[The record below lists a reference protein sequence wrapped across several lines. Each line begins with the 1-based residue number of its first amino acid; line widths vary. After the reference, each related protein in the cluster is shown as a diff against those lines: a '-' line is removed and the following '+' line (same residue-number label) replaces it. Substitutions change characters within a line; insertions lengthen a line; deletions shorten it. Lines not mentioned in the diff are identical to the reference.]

1 MKIGL
6 SVPFLTG
13 AYLDVA
19 VLAQKAEELGF
30 ESIWV
35 AEHAVMPVDTTPLWP
50 LSPDGS
56 FPDYFAHLP
65 DPFVALA
72 RASAVTRTIMLGT
85 GVCLVPEHNPLVLAK
100 VIATL
105 DHYSGGRFLFGIGV
119 GRVKEKIETMGG
131 DLAHRWTQAKE
142 AVLAMKEL
150 WTKEEAEYHGH
161 YYDFPPVRSF
171 PKPVQKPHPPVLL
184 GGMAENALRRTVAWA
199 DGWMPNR
206 VTSEQIKASRATLDE
221 LAVGAGRDPRSLEI
235 TVYGQPPDREVI
247 EGFEDAGAA
256 RVTIAIPG
264 TSTDDALE
272 QLDSVAPKVL
282 P

>member
-1 MKIGL
+1 
-6 SVPFLTG
+6 
-13 AYLDVA
+13 
-19 VLAQKAEELGF
+19 
-30 ESIWV
+30 
-35 AEHAVMPVDTTPLWP
+35 
-50 LSPDGS
+50 
-56 FPDYFAHLP
+56 
-65 DPFVALA
+65 
-72 RASAVTRTIMLGT
+72 
-85 GVCLVPEHNPLVLAK
+85 
-100 VIATL
+100 
-105 DHYSGGRFLFGIGV
+105 
-119 GRVKEKIETMGG
+119 
-131 DLAHRWTQAKE
+131 
-142 AVLAMKEL
+142 MKEL

-221 LAVGAGRDPRSLEI
+221 LAVGAGRDPRSIEI